1 MCASVSARAS
11 QFDEL
16 RARVPAARPW
26 GRVRRHPRSRPRPTP
41 AGHWPSAS
49 RLTMTLPATRPPR
62 PPPALQSSSS
72 LLVPPCDG
80 ASFKSLPK
88 NNSRKNHENGSTF
101 FSLLTPSPKPRAIT
115 TSPEEVFWFQL
126 TAFNQRGCP
135 THTSVETSR
144 QFCVE
149 GQSTMV
155 SRRER
160 VRRRAALA
168 RIAAHRSMRAHTRA
182 SGQKLSRRPCARS
195 RSSF

>member
-88 NNSRKNHENGSTF
+88 NNSRKNHENGSHF
-101 FSLLTPSPKPRAIT
+101 LLLPDTKPQAPCHNDIPR
-115 TSPEEVFWFQL
+115 
-126 TAFNQRGCP
+126 RGLLVP
-135 THTSVETSR
+135 AHSIQPARLPNTHL
-144 QFCVE
+144 
-149 GQSTMV
+149 G
-155 SRRER
+155 R
-160 VRRRAALA
+160 VIEAVL
-168 RIAAHRSMRAHTRA
+168 
-182 SGQKLSRRPCARS
+182 C
-195 RSSF
+195 